1 MIFPM
6 VDFGTPLFL
15 YNWYCVIFF
24 SSSNSLRRLLTASFN
39 FKSLTTCFLYDYIVR
54 ENKNGPFNCTI
65 LTICGMIDTRE
76 MFHDYYILWHREL
89 YVVEEVKAWL
99 ERVIKEL
106 IVNGTVIFYLVEYGT
121 FDRLVAAVLAK

>member
-1 MIFPM
+1 
-6 VDFGTPLFL
+6 
-15 YNWYCVIFF
+15 
-24 SSSNSLRRLLTASFN
+24 
-39 FKSLTTCFLYDYIVR
+39 
-54 ENKNGPFNCTI
+54 
-65 LTICGMIDTRE
+65 MIDTGGI
-76 MFHDYYILWHREL
+76 FHDYYILWHREL

>member
-1 MIFPM
+1 MIITF
-6 VDFGTPLFL
+6 
-15 YNWYCVIFF
+15 
-24 SSSNSLRRLLTASFN
+24 
-39 FKSLTTCFLYDYIVR
+39 
-54 ENKNGPFNCTI
+54 
-65 LTICGMIDTRE
+65 CG
-76 MFHDYYILWHREL
+76 HREL